1 MTIATA
7 SSFLSARPSRR
18 RARFSLLAWL
28 LHRSAIHRDRARLH
42 ALSDHTLRDMGLT
55 RDQVDD
61 AVAGRLTRSF
71 H

>member
-1 MTIATA
+1 MTLATA
-7 SSFLSARPSRR
+7 SFFLSAQRGQR

-28 LHRSAIHRDRARLH
+28 LHRSAMRRDRASLH